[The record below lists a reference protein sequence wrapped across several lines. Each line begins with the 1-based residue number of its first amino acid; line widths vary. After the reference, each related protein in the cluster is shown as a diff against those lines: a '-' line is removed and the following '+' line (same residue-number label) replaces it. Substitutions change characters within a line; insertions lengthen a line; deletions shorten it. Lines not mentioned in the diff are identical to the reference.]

1 MELRKDIWE
10 HIGGGC
16 SVDHSNKSKYLCD
29 DIYENQQTKKTVIVF
44 STMETHFKMPEAINS
59 IEELLKLEGTSL
71 KK

>member
-1 MELRKDIWE
+1 MKNIWE

-16 SVDHSNKSKYLCD
+16 SVDHSNKSKYPCD
-29 DIYENQQTKKTVIVF
+29 NIYENQQTKKTVTVF
-44 STMETHFKMPEAINS
+44 STIETHFTMPEAINS